1 MQTEKEWM
9 RVMYEKLNEE
19 RKFWK
24 VFVFGFL
31 TFGIYEIIFWW
42 YMIQDLNTACGYME
56 KTDDDKSPN
65 SLIVILLSIVTFGIY
80 RHVWYYKQG
89 NRMRTVAR
97 AYGIQIEEKGSTY
110 VLWNTVG
117 SLLVGCG
124 PLISLYL
131 FIHNVNKICH
141 EYNEARERE
150 LNEHA
155 DPVSDF
161 GFDDGGI
168 NGGSNG
174 GDGGF
179 DQGTIGIR
187 VSKTGTLKCIKGVYK
202 GSDIVLRDGEELVI
216 GRNSKMAQLVI
227 GDSDISRRHCSI
239 RYRASDGYYYVTDYS
254 SLGTVMNNS
263 QKLATNVE
271 TRCPVGTKL
280 TLGSGNNEFILE

>member
-1 MQTEKEWM
+1 
-9 RVMYEKLNEE
+9 MYEKLNEE

-24 VFVFGFL
+24 YFL
-31 TFGIYEIIFWW
+31 FTILTLGIYQIIFWW

-56 KTDDDKSPN
+56 KTEDDKSPN
-65 SLIVILLSIVTFGIY
+65 YLILLLLSVFTFGIY
-80 RHVWYYKQG
+80 WHVWYYKQG
-89 NRMRTVAR
+89 NRMRTVGR

-117 SLLVGCG
+117 SLLVGFG
-124 PLISLYL
+124 ILVTQYL
-131 FIHNVNKICH
+131 FLHNVNKICH

-150 LNEHA
+150 LNEHV
-155 DPVSDF
+155 DPISDF
-161 GFDDGGI
+161 TTDDGGI
-168 NGGSNG
+168 SGGGNGGNDPFG
-174 GDGGF
+174 P
-179 DQGTIGIR
+179 GTIEIPI
-187 VSKTGTLKCIKGVYK
+187 SKTGTLKCIKGAYK

-227 GDSDISRRHCSI
+227 SDSDISRRHCSI

-280 TLGSGNNEFILE
+280 TLGSGNNEFILGYEK